1 MSSIFVVA
9 WASRAVCWGATV
21 AAVILVAGV
30 AGMLVVAGL
39 IEGFISP
46 QRFSP
51 DVRFAIGT
59 LTGIA
64 LCAYFGFAGRAA
76 KADRAS

>member
-1 MSSIFVVA
+1 M
-9 WASRAVCWGATV
+9 
-21 AAVILVAGV
+21 LGV

-39 IEGFISP
+39 IEGFVSP

-51 DVRFAIGT
+51 EVRFAVGA
-59 LTGIA
+59 LTGIL

-76 KADRAS
+76 AWAEPKRDRFTERESATADRAS